1 MDEIKQ
7 NKLIIK
13 KLQSTDIEEVL
24 FAMKELR
31 NTGNKNLIPPVIE
44 LLANHKS
51 ERVKKQAIELLYD
64 LKYQAA
70 VPFIIEAI
78 QSDDFRNIREQLLS
92 VCWQSRLDFSEYIPV
107 FIKYFIKGNFNE
119 AFEAFTV
126 IDSMDAK
133 IEEKI
138 ATDSINKLKNEINNI
153 AENKKELLV
162 ELVHI
167 LENKETK

>member
-1 MDEIKQ
+1 MNKINQD
-7 NKLIIK
+7 KLIIK
-13 KLQSTDIEEVL
+13 KLQSINEEEVL
-24 FAMKELR
+24 FAIKELR
-31 NTGNKNLIPPVIE
+31 NTGNKNLIPTVIE

-51 ERVKKQAIELLYD
+51 EKVKKKLTELLYD

-70 VPFIIEAI
+70 APFIIEAI
-78 QSDDFRNIREQLLS
+78 QSNDFKNIRELLLS
-92 VCWQSRLDFSEYIPV
+92 ACWQSRLDFSEYIPV
-107 FIKYFIKGNFNE
+107 FIKMFIEGNFNE

-133 IEEKI
+133 IEKKI
-138 ATDSINKLKNEINNI
+138 ASESINMLKKEISNI
-153 AENKKELLV
+153 AQNKKELLV

>member
-1 MDEIKQ
+1 MDKLKQ
-7 NKLIIK
+7 NKLIIN
-13 KLQSTDIEEVL
+13 KLQSKDIEEVL
-24 FAMKELR
+24 FALKELR
-31 NTGNKNLIPPVIE
+31 NTGNKSLIPAVIE
-44 LLANHKS
+44 LLAKHKS
-51 ERVKKQAIELLYD
+51 ERVKKQITELLYD

-70 VPFIIEAI
+70 APYIIDAI
-78 QSDDFRNIREQLLS
+78 KSDNYKEIREQLLS
-92 VCWQSRLDFSEYIPV
+92 VCWQSRLDFSEYVPV
-107 FIKYFIKGNFNE
+107 FIHYFITGNFNE

-133 IEEKI
+133 IQEKL
-138 ATDSINKLKNEINNI
+138 ATESISKLKNQLSSI

>member
-1 MDEIKQ
+1 MDKLKQ
-7 NKLIIK
+7 NKLIIN
-13 KLQSTDIEEVL
+13 KLQSNDIEEVL
-24 FAMKELR
+24 FALKELR
-31 NTGNKNLIPPVIE
+31 NTGNKNLIPVVIE
-44 LLANHKS
+44 LLSKHKN
-51 ERVKKQAIELLYD
+51 ERVKKSITELLYD

-70 VPFIIEAI
+70 APYIVEAI
-78 QSDDFRNIREQLLS
+78 KSDNYKEIRAQLLS

-107 FIKYFIKGNFNE
+107 FIEQFIKGSFSV
-119 AFEAFTV
+119 AFEAFTA

-133 IEEKI
+133 IEENL
-138 ATDSINKLKNEINNI
+138 ALESIKKLKNELSSI